1 MEKATSILSSCH
13 LLCYTLPYCWSV
25 PQILKFFSLSMNKQL
40 GEHQSYPGYMLMIT
54 NVVIHLFLVTVKVN
68 LWIDVNHCIIEASQ
82 FCIYAQARLEVMGKK
97 AKNTTYISGNEAER
111 ISKEVSKVEMRRT
124 VKSTLCNERS
134 SRSHCMLCCIQ
145 PPALWA
151 LIFLNQAFYELCLHL

>member
-1 MEKATSILSSCH
+1 
-13 LLCYTLPYCWSV
+13 
-25 PQILKFFSLSMNKQL
+25 MNKQL

-68 LWIDVNHCIIEASQ
+68 LWIDVNQCIIEASQ

-111 ISKEVSKVEMRRT
+111 IY
-124 VKSTLCNERS
+124 
-134 SRSHCMLCCIQ
+134 I
-145 PPALWA
+145 
-151 LIFLNQAFYELCLHL
+151 